1 LEKAMATLIIQDL
14 ALRIH
19 IGVTERERK
28 KKQKILI
35 SIETEPEMVSGQVRD
50 SIGNTVDYSSMRSG
64 IRTLLMD
71 SRHNLI
77 ETVADKV
84 AGYVLDNFMVKQV
97 SVTVKKFPYRD
108 TKFVG
113 YRLNR
118 KRSN

>member
-1 LEKAMATLIIQDL
+1 MATLIIRDL

-19 IGVTERERK
+19 IGVSEREKR

-35 SIETEPEMVSGQVRD
+35 SIETEPEMAPSQVRD
-50 SIGNTVDYSSMRSG
+50 SIDKSVDYSSMRAG
-64 IRTLLMD
+64 ILSLLKN

-77 ETVADKV
+77 ETVADRV
-84 AGYVLDNFMVKQV
+84 AGYILDNFMVKQV

-108 TKFVG
+108 AKFVG